1 MISLPT
7 FFQKNKPDTRAHRQ
21 EPSFRARS
29 NASSVLEDTQALED
43 REVQKSRHR
52 LLGASLLLLIAVIG
66 LPKLFDAESKKLN
79 NDVVIQVT
87 PQEQIKTSRGEK
99 DGGIITIP
107 DPDARF

>member
-7 FFQKNKPDTRAHRQ
+7 FFQKNKPDTQAHRQ

-29 NASSVLEDTQALED
+29 NAGNALEDTEVLED

-66 LPKLFDAESKKLN
+66 LPKLFDSESKKLN
-79 NDVVIQVT
+79 NDVVIQV
-87 PQEQIKTSRGEK
+87 IN
-99 DGGIITIP
+99 
-107 DPDARF
+107 